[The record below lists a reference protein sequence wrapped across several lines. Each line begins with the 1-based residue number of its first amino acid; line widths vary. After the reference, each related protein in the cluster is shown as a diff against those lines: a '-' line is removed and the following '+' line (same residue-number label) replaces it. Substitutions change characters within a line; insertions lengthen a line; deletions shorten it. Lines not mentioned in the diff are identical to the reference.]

1 MPSSS
6 NMIKTVNSEE
16 VEESLLLNRRVCK
29 SRRHNPSCNS
39 HSQKS
44 KLQIDH
50 LWELLGKMKSQ
61 RSRAL

>member
-6 NMIKTVNSEE
+6 NMTKTANSEE

-29 SRRHNPSCNS
+29 SRRYNPSYNS
-39 HSQKS
+39 IKQKS

-50 LWELLGKMKSQ
+50 L
-61 RSRAL
+61 